1 MIRVFL
7 VDDQRIIREGVK
19 TLLERANKIKIIG
32 EAEDGESALQKI
44 AILHPDVVL
53 LDINLPNIDGFNVAE
68 KINHEFSYIQTI
80 ILSSNEQ
87 ESYVKKAVSLGVKGY
102 LSKNV
107 SSEELK
113 SAIELVSQGYLVI
126 KPELLNQDSH
136 RVAYSV
142 SASTQFGDRTLELQ
156 ASDSA
161 QTSQV
166 SFPKIDRE
174 EIKTNLDGIQS
185 LLAKNHLQQ
194 RYAKYRRRKPK
205 NQSFY
210 NANWQKLRKTAASF
224 EFGLL
229 VLIILFSLSFLTMV
243 ALSK

>member
-19 TLLERANKIKIIG
+19 TLLDRANKIKIIG

-68 KINHEFSYIQTI
+68 KINHKFSYIQTI

-87 ESYVKKAVSLGVKGY
+87 ESYVEKAVSLGVKGY

-107 SSEELK
+107 SSEELN
-113 SAIELVSQGYLVI
+113 SAIELVHQGYLVI
-126 KPELLNQDSH
+126 KPELSNQDSH
-136 RVAYSV
+136 RVAYSRL
-142 SASTQFGDRTLELQ
+142 ASTQVGDRTLESP
-156 ASDSA
+156 SDSV

-166 SFPKIDRE
+166 SFPKLDEE
-174 EIKTNLDGIQS
+174 EIKTNVDGIES

-205 NQSFY
+205 NQPFY
-210 NANWQKLRKTAASF
+210 NANWQKLKKTVASF
-224 EFGLL
+224 EFGFL